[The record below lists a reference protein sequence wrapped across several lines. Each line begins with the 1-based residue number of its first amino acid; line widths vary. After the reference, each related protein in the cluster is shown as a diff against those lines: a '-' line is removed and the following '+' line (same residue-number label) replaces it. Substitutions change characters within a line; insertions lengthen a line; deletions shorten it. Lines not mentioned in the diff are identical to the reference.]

1 LRGTTEMGEIGES
14 IVEMDNVVGTVM
26 DELKNLGMENVYF
39 RVNNKDD
46 KSFNF
51 PQQTSLTMTRI

>member
-1 LRGTTEMGEIGES
+1 MGEIGES

-26 DELKNLGMENVYF
+26 DELNNLGMENVYF
-39 RVNNKDD
+39 RVNSKDD

-51 PQQTSLTMTRI
+51 PQQTSLTLTRI